1 MMQHLDHL
9 TLHLFIRIFE
19 ESTIA
24 RAKERAF
31 IAPTAVSKRGSD
43 IETRFSAPLLK
54 RSKCEVEPSR
64 TSAWPNSV
72 SAASCQRYLLSRMTP
87 L

>member
-31 IAPTAVSKRGSD
+31 IAPSAVSKRGSD
-43 IETRFSAPLLK
+43 IETRLSARLNPQELRPGQTLSVLL
-54 RSKCEVEPSR
+54 V
-64 TSAWPNSV
+64 ANGI
-72 SAASCQRYLLSRMTP
+72 Y
-87 L
+87 